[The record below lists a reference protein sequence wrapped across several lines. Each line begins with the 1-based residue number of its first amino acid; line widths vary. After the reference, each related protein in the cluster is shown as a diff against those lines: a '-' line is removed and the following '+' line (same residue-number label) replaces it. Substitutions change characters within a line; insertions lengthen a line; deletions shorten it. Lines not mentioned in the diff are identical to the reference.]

1 MLPTFQIPPKIGDIF
16 SHWKRKYLSG
26 KCNVDLS
33 IIGNLKLATLYY
45 TPISFQEDPKLNSF
59 FFSMHLGWYYV
70 ERLADGQ
77 KGWVPISATRE
88 IESNHIR
95 ARNFKQRHAF
105 LKLLTS
111 MSATENN
118 GHDLLNNNNN
128 QTNKYHV
135 TFEDW
140 NATTCVSTTK
150 NTSAP
155 RATAAAL
162 VPKRDEESICFWIF
176 SFKFYWCR
184 TKTQLCYTTNVIFTA
199 KYYYEID
206 HKMPFLRNN

>member
-1 MLPTFQIPPKIGDIF
+1 MDKCCIKFIQNSGANQQIELF
-16 SHWKRKYLSG
+16 FL
-26 KCNVDLS
+26 
-33 IIGNLKLATLYY
+33 
-45 TPISFQEDPKLNSF
+45 ISL
-59 FFSMHLGWYYV
+59 HLGWYYV

-135 TFEDW
+135 TFED
-140 NATTCVSTTK
+140 
-150 NTSAP
+150 
-155 RATAAAL
+155 
-162 VPKRDEESICFWIF
+162 
-176 SFKFYWCR
+176 
-184 TKTQLCYTTNVIFTA
+184 
-199 KYYYEID
+199 
-206 HKMPFLRNN
+206 

>member
-1 MLPTFQIPPKIGDIF
+1 
-16 SHWKRKYLSG
+16 
-26 KCNVDLS
+26 
-33 IIGNLKLATLYY
+33 
-45 TPISFQEDPKLNSF
+45 
-59 FFSMHLGWYYV
+59 MHLGWYYV

-140 NATTCVSTTK
+140 NTYLWTTK

-155 RATAAAL
+155 RATDAAL
-162 VPKRDEESICFWIF
+162 VPKRDEESTICFWIF

-206 HKMPFLRNN
+206 HEMPFLRLFEEKTCGWVYPSQGPWNYTILFAFIFDFCQFWNGTRIKIHLSFWNSYEEFSNKNHQNVS